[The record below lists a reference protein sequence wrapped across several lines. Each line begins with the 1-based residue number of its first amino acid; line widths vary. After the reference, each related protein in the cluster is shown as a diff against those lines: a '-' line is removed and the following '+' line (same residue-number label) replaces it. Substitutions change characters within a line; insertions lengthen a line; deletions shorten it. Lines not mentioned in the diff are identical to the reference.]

1 MRSRTI
7 LVAIT
12 AMALFAGV
20 ACSDDDGGEVR
31 STGSES
37 GSGSGSA
44 SGSGTGSG
52 SGSASGT
59 AECVPVG
66 DLSTADTTVEVT
78 LAEFSF
84 DLSTDSVA
92 AGTIG
97 FVAENVGEEPHE
109 LVVVKDV
116 PVAELP
122 LDDNGGLDEEALPD
136 GALIGE
142 IEAFPAGETCDGT
155 FELTAGDYTL
165 VCNITE
171 TEDGE
176 VENHLHEGMATAF
189 TVT

>member
-1 MRSRTI
+1 MRSRAI
-7 LVAIT
+7 LVGIM
-12 AMALFAGV
+12 AMAMFVGV
-20 ACSDDDGGEVR
+20 ACGDDDGGEVR
-31 STGSES
+31 STGSAS

-44 SGSGTGSG
+44 SGSGSG
-52 SGSASGT
+52 SGSASEV

-66 DLSTADTTVEVT
+66 DLSTADTTVDAT
-78 LAEFSF
+78 LDEFSIE
-84 DLSTDSVA
+84 LSTDSVA
-92 AGTIG
+92 AGAIG

-109 LVVVKDV
+109 LVIVEGV

-122 LDDNGGLDEEALPD
+122 RDDHGGLDEAALPE

-155 FELTAGDYTL
+155 FELTAGDYAL

-171 TEDGE
+171 VEEGE
-176 VENHLHEGMATAF
+176 PENHLHEGMVTTF